1 MRTEK
6 RIGRPEHGASAA
18 RRNDPL
24 FLGGILPSIGCVL
37 VAAFAFLALFAGP
50 AAAGKDPFADIDN
63 DHWAYSA
70 VSQLAAKGVIDGYA
84 DGRFKG
90 DKPITR
96 YEMAMVLA
104 RLLEGLPINEGRL
117 NTADFKT
124 VEKLTM
130 EFAEELS
137 LLGVK
142 VDAIE
147 AELKSLKTEIKEV
160 KEEIRQVEQIK
171 NSTRDRV
178 NVNGEV
184 WMILGNLKKAVDTL
198 DDDWVNEAGLYL
210 SYFMEIDDRIAAFI
224 KIKNEEI
231 DLSNIGGS
239 SDGTIDELYIDID
252 GFYELFNMRMG
263 RQRVTLGHSLVLDDK
278 VDGVTF
284 TKVLDRLEMKFF
296 AFSTRESK
304 PGVNNQLYG
313 DSSGSKPFWW
323 YDDTYQVSG
332 DGNAATKGTRANY
345 IANGGYAIGDA
356 VTLYSSPFMFP
367 QPWDIVTGDP
377 NATIANHRSNNHAGI
392 AVTDRSRLLMPM
404 DSLPAGTMQPVSIA
418 TGAFPKTNGLDV
430 DGREIQDSAS
440 QAGGLYLNA
449 AYRDW
454 ENKTRNGLDSIGVN
468 FNADFGGHNLAAY
481 YLMRRYEAYDP
492 YTVLGDPYA
501 AMVDYDGDGAID
513 FRNGKA
519 VSPRANPSYWGIT
532 LDGEV
537 VKNLGYFFEYVHFDP
552 DIANVG
558 VDPVTGMAKTGGA
571 WKGNN
576 LSQGTAWIAGLDWN
590 INEDVNLI
598 LQYGA
603 GDEEFVAASIYRDYR
618 FHGMEGRL
626 TPTDRATAL
635 PGDYDEGT
643 LSLTGVRDL
652 LVKLSADFTDVT
664 RGIFSFEGVRD
675 FDSTR
680 DRLVAGDPA
689 VTGHQNLDYNLICA
703 RFEHIYKTH
712 TTIALEYR
720 NLWFTEDRV
729 NDNRVEGVVGDYT
742 DDLNNGGWS
751 RIMTEVRV
759 VF

>member
-6 RIGRPEHGASAA
+6 RTGRLERGIWAVM
-18 RRNDPL
+18 
-24 FLGGILPSIGCVL
+24 GGILAAIFVL
-37 VAAFAFLALFAGP
+37 LALAAGP
-50 AAAGKDPFADIDN
+50 ASAGNDPFADIN
-63 DHWAYSA
+63 TEHWAYSA
-70 VSQLAAKGVIDGYA
+70 VSKLAAKGVLDGYA
-84 DGRFKG
+84 DGKFKG

-104 RLLEGLPINEGRL
+104 RLLEGLPVNEGRL

-124 VEKLTM
+124 VEKLTI
-130 EFAEELS
+130 EFSEELS

-147 AELKSLKTEIKEV
+147 AELKSLKSEIKEV
-160 KEEIRQVEQIK
+160 REEIRQVEEIK
-171 NSTRDRV
+171 NSTRDKV

-184 WMILGNLKKAVDTL
+184 WMILANVKKAVDTI

-210 SYFMEIDDRIAAFI
+210 SYFMEIDDRIAAFV

-231 DLSNIGGS
+231 DLSDIGAS
-239 SDGTIDELYIDID
+239 SNGTIDELYIDID
-252 GFYELFNMRMG
+252 GFYELFNMRIG

-278 VDGVTF
+278 VDGITF
-284 TKVLDRLEMKFF
+284 TKILDRLEMKFF
-296 AFSTRESK
+296 VFSTRESR

-323 YDDTYQVSG
+323 QDDTYQVSG
-332 DGNAATKGTRANY
+332 AGNSATKGTRANY
-345 IANGGYAIGDA
+345 VALGGYAMGDA

-377 NATIANHRSNNHAGI
+377 TATIPNHRANNHAGI
-392 AVTDRSRLLMPM
+392 SITDRSRLLVPM
-404 DSLPAGTMQPVSIA
+404 DSLPAGTMQPVAMA
-418 TGAFPKTNGLDV
+418 TGAFPPNGLDI
-430 DGREIQDSAS
+430 DNREIQDSAS
-440 QAGGLYLNA
+440 QAGGFYLNA

-454 ENKTRNGLDSIGVN
+454 ENRTRNGLDSMGVN

-481 YLMRRYEAYDP
+481 YLIRRYDAYDP

-532 LDGEV
+532 LDGEI
-537 VKNLGYFFEYVHFDP
+537 VKNLGYFFEYMHFDP
-552 DIANVG
+552 DIANIG

-576 LSQGTAWIAGLDWN
+576 LSQGSAWIAGLDWN
-590 INEDVNLI
+590 ITEDVNLI

-618 FHGMEGRL
+618 FHGMEGRMA
-626 TPTDRATAL
+626 PTDRATVL

-652 LVKLSADFTDVT
+652 LIRLSADFTSVT

-675 FDSTR
+675 FDSTK
-680 DRLVAGDPA
+680 DRLISGDPT
-689 VTGHQNLDYNLICA
+689 VTGHQTLDYNLVCA

-712 TTIALEYR
+712 TTIAVEYK
-720 NLWFTEDRV
+720 NLWFTEDRS
-729 NDNRVEGVVGDYT
+729 NDNRVEGVVDDYT

-759 VF
+759 IF